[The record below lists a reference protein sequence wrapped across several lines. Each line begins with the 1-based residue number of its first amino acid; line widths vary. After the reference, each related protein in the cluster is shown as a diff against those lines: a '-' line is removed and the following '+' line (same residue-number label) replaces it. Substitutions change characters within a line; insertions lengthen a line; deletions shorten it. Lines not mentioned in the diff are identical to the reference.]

1 MSGSRPLKSAL
12 IVKEN
17 SKDKNFIN
25 VPESVRKALNQ
36 AARNEANAKAIA
48 AEFERQ
54 QKGQPEQVATAQ
66 SENDSYKQDMKEI
79 FEQMERQGKQQ
90 QALAQDMEDQRKL
103 GKEFAGF
110 SFNDDVPSTPMPGG
124 RRKSRKQRKRSKHRK
139 TSKKTRRFRKIRV
152 L

>member
-1 MSGSRPLKSAL
+1 MSGSRPLKSSL

-17 SKDKNFIN
+17 SKDKNFVN

-139 TSKKTRRFRKIRV
+139 TSKKTRRLRKIRV